1 MQHMVSEW
9 DPKWAPTKGMNG
21 LMLPNSKLIDKA
33 FAATLVDVRVDLL
46 TLVLITEQRGA
57 A

>member
-1 MQHMVSEW
+1 MGSQMGSHE
-9 DPKWAPTKGMNG
+9 GMNG
-21 LMLPNSKLIDKA
+21 LMLLNLKLIDKA

>member
-1 MQHMVSEW
+1 MQHKVLQMGSQTGSSQRVIRSV
-9 DPKWAPTKGMNG
+9 M
-21 LMLPNSKLIDKA
+21 PNSTLIAKD

-46 TLVLITEQRGA
+46 TLVLITEHRGA

>member
-1 MQHMVSEW
+1 MCS
-9 DPKWAPTKGMNG
+9 
-21 LMLPNSKLIDKA
+21 LMLLNSKVIDKD
-33 FAATLVDVRVDLL
+33 FTATLVDVRVDLL